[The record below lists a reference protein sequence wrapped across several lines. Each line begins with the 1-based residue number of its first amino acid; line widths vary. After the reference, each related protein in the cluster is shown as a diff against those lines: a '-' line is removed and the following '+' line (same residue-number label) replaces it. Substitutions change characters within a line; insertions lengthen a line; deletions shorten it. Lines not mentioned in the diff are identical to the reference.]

1 MKSIEQEQ
9 IKIMYYSKAVQEMD
23 EAREILSRAK
33 KEDEF
38 YTNKKPVKKACI
50 MAYRAVKI
58 ALDGYFLANGV
69 KLPKSGK
76 TINFY
81 RSNIS
86 KLNSKLSP
94 YLEGIY
100 TVLYLD
106 CYCDCIL
113 SVDLIKSGIKT
124 SDTFIE
130 KIKPVE

>member
-1 MKSIEQEQ
+1 M
-9 IKIMYYSKAVQEMD
+9 AVQEMD
-23 EAREILSRAK
+23 KAREILSRAN

-76 TINFY
+76 TIDFY

-106 CYCDCIL
+106 CYCDGLKCI
-113 SVDLIKSGIKT
+113 DLIKSGIKT
-124 SDTFIE
+124 ANNFIE

>member
-1 MKSIEQEQ
+1 MESVEQEK
-9 IKIMYYSKAVQEMD
+9 IKIIYYSKAVQDMD
-23 EAREILSRAK
+23 EAQEILNRAK
-33 KEDEF
+33 REDDF
-38 YTNKKPVKKACI
+38 YKHKKPVKKACF

-69 KLPKSGK
+69 KLPKSGRS
-76 TINFY
+76 INFY

-100 TVLYLD
+100 TVFYLD

-113 SVDLIKSGIKT
+113 SVDLIKSGIAT
-124 SDTFIE
+124 ANTFIE